1 MRIVLAPDSFKESMT
16 APEAAAAMARGV
28 RAVLPGAECVEVP
41 MSDGGEGFTQAIA
54 AGLGAAIVEVPVHD
68 ALGRPV
74 TSHIAVN
81 GTDDGDG
88 GDSGDATPDVAALEV
103 ASAVGLDLIDPA
115 DRDVLRAGTRGVG
128 ELIAAALDRLRPGG
142 RLVIGLGGSATTDGG
157 AGMLASLGARLLD
170 ADGAEIEP
178 SPASL
183 ERLARLDTTGLDPRL
198 AAIDIEVACDVTN
211 PLLGPRGASAVFG
224 PQKGASPED
233 VERLDAA
240 LAHLVDV
247 AAAAGVDPGIAE
259 APGAGA
265 AGGLGWALL
274 ALTGARLVP
283 GLDLVAETVGLA
295 DRIAGAD
302 LVLTGEGGV
311 DAQTADGK
319 TPAGVAR
326 LARDHGAPCAVLAG
340 RVADDAAAL
349 LDDGT
354 LGIAALVPI
363 VPGAVDLP
371 TALAEGAANL
381 ERATAMLMRLVVL
394 GEELGGR

>member
-74 TSHIAVN
+74 TGRIAVA
-81 GTDDGDG
+81 
-88 GDSGDATPDVAALEV
+88 GDAADATADVAALEV

-115 DRDVLRAGTRGVG
+115 DRDVLLASTSGVG

-224 PQKGASPED
+224 PQKGAYPED

-326 LARDHGAPCAVLAG
+326 VARDHGVPCAVLAG